1 MGVMDK
7 LVSIDQIGKKIT
19 VHVQKEHLLADDNEI
34 FKQELEKVLSL
45 SGNEVILDLE
55 KVSYVSS
62 LILASMMY
70 IVKEM
75 HDAKKKLVFTGIQ
88 PKVED
93 MLQITGLDKIL
104 EIK

>member
-1 MGVMDK
+1 MEK
-7 LVSIDQIGKKIT
+7 LVSIDQTGKKIL
-19 VHVQKEHLLADDNEI
+19 VRVQKEHLLADDNEN
-34 FKQELEKVLSL
+34 FKHELEKALSL

-75 HDAKKKLVFTGIQ
+75 HDAKKKLALTGIQ
-88 PKVED
+88 PKVEE